1 MKHLTAK
8 ALLAVTTIGL
18 TTIAL
23 AGTDSDQWGEWDQL
37 TLTQDNVAHNL
48 ELDKSEI
55 HQGTI
60 NFAEAASS
68 FYAAGTELAGG
79 QPSGL
84 DTNMALDVNGI
95 PVDFHGEE
103 LSMAIS
109 LGDLRSDEEL
119 HALHS
124 EMVSGVFEAEGGS
137 LPLTT
142 DDLRS
147 KEELGALDSPMVSG
161 PGEIEGESMGHMP
174 NSEGFPVVETR
185 SEEELG
191 ALESFFVPNK

>member
-1 MKHLTAK
+1 
-8 ALLAVTTIGL
+8 VTTIGL

-68 FYAAGTELAGG
+68 FHAAGTELAGG

-103 LSMAIS
+103 VTMTLPSDYLPTQEDLDNLTIIS
-109 LGDLRSDEEL
+109 G
-119 HALHS
+119 
-124 EMVSGVFEAEGGS
+124 SGVFDGEGLSEDSDMSPLEQEGEAVFKTLPDSYLPSSDDASGLEAGS
-137 LPLTT
+137 E
-142 DDLRS
+142 S
-147 KEELGALDSPMVSG
+147 GLGALDSY
-161 PGEIEGESMGHMP
+161 
-174 NSEGFPVVETR
+174 
-185 SEEELG
+185 
-191 ALESFFVPNK
+191 FVPNK